1 MKFSVLT
8 KELNNSLKAV
18 ASTGAENIIV
28 FAKPDTSIEIV
39 GEGEVTSIKTTT
51 TALSVEE
58 EGKAVL
64 NTRFVTDI
72 AKKAGSDEI
81 SFSSNEENKLI
92 QIKAGKSKFK
102 LNTESN
108 DPVHSSFD
116 LADAS
121 TFSLLASKLKEM
133 LDRISYAAAVKEVSR
148 PILTGINL
156 SSYDGYLKAVAT
168 DSYRLAQ
175 DEVHQDGIADF
186 NITIPV
192 SAVSSLQSTLLSD
205 CEEKDMLTISVSGS
219 KAVFSKGETLLKTRL
234 LDGAYPEVG
243 RLIPSSYAYGITVN
257 RENLIDLLERSLFLK
272 DKGEMATVSLSFGK
286 DTPITISSDSQEIG
300 SFQEE
305 LDGKTDCVESFGTD
319 FAANYMLDI
328 LKHVS
333 SDEVTIQF
341 VGKLKPMT
349 ITAGN
354 ALHLMLPVRKW
365 Q

>member
-102 LNTESN
+102 LNTESTG
-108 DPVHSSFD
+108 PVHSSFD
-116 LADAS
+116 LTDAS
-121 TFSLLASKLKEM
+121 KFTLPASKLKEM
-133 LDRISYAAAVKEVSR
+133 LDRVSYAAALKEISR

-175 DEVHQDGIADF
+175 DEMKLDGVGDF
-186 NITIPV
+186 NITIPLTTI
-192 SAVSSLQSTLLSD
+192 SCLQSTLLSD
-205 CEEKDMLTISVSGS
+205 CEEKDMLSISVSGS
-219 KAVFSKGETLLKTRL
+219 KAVFSNGETLLKTRL

-243 RLIPSSYAYGITVN
+243 RLIPTSYSSRLTVS
-257 RENLIDLLERSLFLK
+257 REDLIDLLERSLFLK
-272 DKGEMATVSLSFGK
+272 DKGEMATVCLSFGK

-300 SFQEE
+300 SFEE
-305 LDGKTDCVESFGTD
+305 QLDGKTDYVDYFSIYFG
-319 FAANYMLDI
+319 ANYMLDA
-328 LKHVS
+328 LKHVA

-349 ITAGN
+349 IMDGN
-354 ALHLMLPVRKW
+354 SLHLLLPVRKW